1 MSIKII
7 YIDDDNRELEK
18 YELKFKSDDRSISRF
33 KLIARKPPKSP
44 KDYEEIRKES
54 PELILIDFN
63 LTIPDAD
70 GKVIGISGVT
80 LSTEMRQQF
89 PEIPIVLFTRKSIF
103 NIQDYSNIKQ
113 TLSNIDKIIYKNELF
128 STNALFLETLYVLSI
143 GYKKLRESKSK
154 NQDDLL
160 KLLKAPE
167 NEHENLKLAN
177 PPMSSATK
185 SIWSVSEIAKWINE
199 ILITYPGILYDAIH
213 SATYLGI
220 TEEAFLT
227 TEVQQFFN
235 KAKYLGIFTPPENRW
250 WKSKLLEIATS
261 KMNKSESSF
270 QIREGFPSAWKRIN
284 KNPIENSKCI
294 YSGDSP
300 AEWVCYILNKP
311 VMIKYSLS
319 YRPDSRPSVMDEAR
333 VSFEAIR
340 TSNKVNDNLF
350 DPLGREMLEQI
361 RKMPKRRR

>member
-1 MSIKII
+1 MSIKTL
-7 YIDDDNRELEK
+7 YIDDDDRELRK
-18 YELKFKSDDRSISRF
+18 YEMKFKIEDRSKDKF
-33 KLIARKPPKSP
+33 KIIARRPPKSP
-44 KDYEEIRKES
+44 EDYEEIKKGS
-54 PELILIDFN
+54 PELILVDFN

-80 LSTEMRQQF
+80 LSTEMRQKF
-89 PEIPIVLFTRKSIF
+89 PEIPIVLFTRKSVF
-103 NIQDYSNIKQ
+103 KIQDYSNIKQ
-113 TLSNIDKIIYKNELF
+113 TLSIIDKIIYKNELF
-128 STNALFLETLYVLSI
+128 SPSTAFFDSLYELVI
-143 GYKKLRESKSK
+143 GFKKLRESKFK
-154 NQDDLL
+154 NWDDLL

-167 NEHENLKLAN
+167 NDYENIKLAN
-177 PPMSSATK
+177 PPISSGAK
-185 SIWSVSEIAKWINE
+185 SVWSVSEAAKWINE

-220 TEEAFLT
+220 SEEAFLT
-227 TEVQQFFN
+227 TEVQQFFS
-235 KAKYLGIFTPPENRW
+235 KAKYSGILAPPEGRW

-270 QIREGFPSAWKRIN
+270 TIREGFPAAWKRIN

-350 DPLGREMLEQI
+350 DPLGREMLKQI